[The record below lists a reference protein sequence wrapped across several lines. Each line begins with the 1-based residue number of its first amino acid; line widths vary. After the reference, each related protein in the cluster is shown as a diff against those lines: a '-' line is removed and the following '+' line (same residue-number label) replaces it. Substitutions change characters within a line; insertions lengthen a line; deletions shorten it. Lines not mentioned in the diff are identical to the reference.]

1 MKTYLAM
8 QNDIIVFAD
17 TSREVVENLPKIT
30 ITRIEETE
38 EPVENVQGIYWIGEE
53 RIKDAK
59 KQMIRDIRNGLLEK
73 EVDPVVSNPLRW
85 ADMSEEDQN
94 DYLGYRLYLLNYTEK
109 PMWWEKEPLDFEE
122 WKSN

>member
-30 ITRIEETE
+30 ITGIEETE

-59 KQMIRDIRNGLLEK
+59 KHMIRDIRNGLLEK

>member
-1 MKTYLAM
+1 MKTYLAI

-30 ITRIEETE
+30 ITSIEETE
-38 EPVENVQGIYWIGEE
+38 EPVENIQGIYWVGEE

-59 KQMIRDIRNGLLEK
+59 KQMIRDIRNRLLEK
-73 EVDPVVSNPLRW
+73 EVDPIVSNPLRW

-109 PMWWEKEPLDFEE
+109 PMWWEKEPSNFEE

>member
-1 MKTYLAM
+1 MKTYLAI

-30 ITRIEETE
+30 ITSIEETE
-38 EPVENVQGIYWIGEE
+38 EPVENIQGIYWVGEE

-59 KQMIRDIRNGLLEK
+59 KQMIRDIRNRLLEK
-73 EVDPVVSNPLRW
+73 EVDPIVSNPLRW

-109 PMWWEKEPLDFEE
+109 PMWWEKEPLNFEK
-122 WKSN
+122 WKNN